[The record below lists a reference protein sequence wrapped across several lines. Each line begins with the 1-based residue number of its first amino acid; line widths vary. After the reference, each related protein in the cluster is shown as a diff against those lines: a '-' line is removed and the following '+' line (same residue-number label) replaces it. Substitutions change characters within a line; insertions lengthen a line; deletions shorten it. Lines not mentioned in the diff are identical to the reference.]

1 MSSFQYSMENV
12 LNYRKEKEEIAKEE
26 FAQVQKEYF
35 SQRNFLKNLEE
46 KLENAINDFL
56 RNGKNLKNSME
67 FKKVQ
72 QYLLFLQKKI
82 EMQIQLVIKAE
93 EKLERKRQQLLLTQR
108 DREIIEKHR
117 EKSFKRYLLEEKQKE
132 QKFTDELALY
142 AYMRK

>member
-1 MSSFQYSMENV
+1 
-12 LNYRKEKEEIAKEE
+12 
-26 FAQVQKEYF
+26 
-35 SQRNFLKNLEE
+35 
-46 KLENAINDFL
+46 
-56 RNGKNLKNSME
+56 ME

-132 QKFTDELALY
+132 QKFIDELALY

>member
-1 MSSFQYSMENV
+1 MSSFQYSMENI

-56 RNGKNLKNSME
+56 QNGKNLKNSME
-67 FKKVQ
+67 FKKIQ
-72 QYLLFLQKKI
+72 QYLFFLQKKI
-82 EMQIQLVIKAE
+82 DMQRQLVIKAE
-93 EKLERKRQQLLLTQR
+93 EKLEKKCQQLLLTQR
-108 DREIIEKHR
+108 DRKIIEKHK

>member
-132 QKFTDELALY
+132 QKFIDELALY

>member
-1 MSSFQYSMENV
+1 MSSFQYSMENI

-132 QKFTDELALY
+132 QKFIDELALY

>member
-1 MSSFQYSMENV
+1 MSSFQYSMENI

-56 RNGKNLKNSME
+56 QNGKNLKNSME
-67 FKKVQ
+67 FKKIQ
-72 QYLLFLQKKI
+72 QYLVFLQKKI
-82 EMQIQLVIKAE
+82 DMQRQLVIKAE
-93 EKLERKRQQLLLTQR
+93 EKLEKKCQQLLLTQR
-108 DREIIEKHR
+108 DRKIIEKHK

-132 QKFTDELALY
+132 QKFIDELALY